1 MYQHTRNEFEHFR
14 APAEIEGD
22 GDYVLKRE
30 RLVSRSSAAET
41 SSIPGD
47 YCCTWTN
54 IAACQQQSHPG
65 EAHMRISDPHRVA
78 QCVFSPDIFRI
89 AVCLLIISAVVPA
102 LNRQGMQEHQPGGA
116 QRAQISRRSLKV
128 NLRVY

>member
-65 EAHMRISDPHRVA
+65 EAHMRISDPHRAGGVLFLLSG
-78 QCVFSPDIFRI
+78 VRI
-89 AVCLLIISAVVPA
+89 IHVDTHWVWPILLIGIGIAFLLEWLYGERPS
-102 LNRQGMQEHQPGGA
+102 
-116 QRAQISRRSLKV
+116 S
-128 NLRVY
+128 